1 MAKRLSI
8 PSKQVELEIVGAH
21 DSFLASRVQRVN
33 ATADQAVNTID
44 ELGNPLHAGTS
55 KDVPNVTITFQAMDA
70 GVKVIGT
77 LAGVSTSG
85 WISGSGLNAT
95 ISLDRSMDA
104 IIRVRD
110 ENVAEYVKAA
120 HIRRAIIQ
128 SFTFNYTVDGDSTEE
143 YTAVG
148 STKRWFTNDVVVDRL
163 IGDGSATL
171 TTSEAFQQLKNGESA
186 ITVMVAGIYYEEVS
200 AAPSEDGT
208 YQLAGTTLTFNTGD
222 EPAVSEIVMVVYQ
235 SQATGDPWADISD
248 SDIPAA
254 IRGKDVVPAISA
266 SDQER
271 VQSVTVNVAFNP
283 TPIRE
288 MGNRQVVGYINQVP
302 EVTGTITVLDTD
314 TALIAL
320 LSGSEIADTEMPMGQ
335 CAASGVPLEIK
346 LLNPADCSEPF
357 AVLKTV
363 YLPEI
368 SMTSEGFTSN
378 VNDNAQQTFD
388 YRSDDGAVWIYNGAR
403 P

>member
-33 ATADQAVNTID
+33 ATADQAVTTID

-55 KDVPNVTITFQAMDA
+55 RDVPNVTITFQAMDA

-77 LAGVSTSG
+77 LAGISVSG
-85 WISGSGLNAT
+85 WNVGSGINAT
-95 ISLDRSMDA
+95 TALDRSVDA

-110 ENVAEYVKAA
+110 ENVIEYVKAA

-128 SFTFNYTVDGDSTEE
+128 SFTFNYSVDGDSTEE

-148 STKRWFTNDVVVDRL
+148 STKRWFTNDVIVDRL
-163 IGDGSATL
+163 IGDDTATH
-171 TTSEAFQQLKNGESA
+171 TISEAFEQLKSGDSA
-186 ITVMVAGIYYEEVS
+186 ITVMVGGIYYEEVS
-200 AAPSEDGT
+200 SAPSDDGT

-222 EPAVSEIVMVVYQ
+222 EPAIGTIIMVVYQ
-235 SQATGDPWADISD
+235 SQATGDAWTDISD

-254 IRGKDVVPAISA
+254 IRGKDVIPALSA

-271 VQSVTVNVAFNP
+271 VQSVTVTVNFNP
-283 TPIRE
+283 QPVRE
-288 MGNRQVVGYINQVP
+288 MGNRQIVGYINQVP

-314 TALIAL
+314 TELIAL
-320 LSGSEIADTEMPMGQ
+320 LAGSQTTDTEILLGE

-346 LLNPADCSEPF
+346 LQDPSDCSTPF
-357 AVLKTV
+357 GVLKTV
-363 YLPEI
+363 YLPSV

-378 VNDNAQQTFD
+378 VNDNAQQTID
-388 YRSDDGAVWIYNGAR
+388 YRSDDGAVWIYNGAK